1 MKSRASL
8 SFAGLAA
15 LLALALAVGC
25 TRAPND
31 AQIANQVQSKIAAD
45 ANIQSK
51 QQINVQAANGVVTL
65 SGTVGNDMERT
76 AAGNDAAQIAGVKTV
91 VNNLTASPQS
101 VAQTAPAAEQP
112 PPEEPPQVA
121 PPPRRARPSAQ
132 TARAPRNSQTAAA
145 RPSEQPGNIPVAAPV
160 AAPTPRSVTVPEGTG
175 ISIRLIDSIDTE
187 RNKVGDTFRAT
198 LAQPISVGDE
208 VVIPMGADVEG
219 RIAAVKSA
227 GHYTGQSAVA
237 LELVRMNVNGKSYQL
252 RTSQYSQQGSS
263 RGKNTAAKVGGGA
276 ALGAIIGGIAGGGKG
291 AAIGAGIGAGAGTGV
306 QTVTKGQQIKL
317 ASETVLN
324 FNLEAPLNVT
334 PSATRN
340 RNPNE

>member
-1 MKSRASL
+1 MKSKASL
-8 SFAGLAA
+8 SLAGLAA

-45 ANIQSK
+45 ANIQNK
-51 QQINVQAANGVVTL
+51 QINVQSANGVVTL
-65 SGTVGNDMERT
+65 SGTVANDMERT

-91 VNNLTASPQS
+91 INNLTTSS
-101 VAQTAPAAEQP
+101 VAQTAPAAEPP

-121 PPPRRARPSAQ
+121 PRRVRPAPQ
-132 TARAPRNSQTAAA
+132 TARGSRNSQTAAA
-145 RPSEQPGNIPVAAPV
+145 RPSERPGSIPVAAPV

-175 ISIRLIDSIDTE
+175 ISIRLIDPIDTE

-237 LELVRMNVNGKSYQL
+237 LELVRMSVNGKSYQL
-252 RTSQYSQQGSS
+252 RTSQYSQQGAS

-334 PSATRN
+334 PSATRQ
-340 RNPNE
+340 RE